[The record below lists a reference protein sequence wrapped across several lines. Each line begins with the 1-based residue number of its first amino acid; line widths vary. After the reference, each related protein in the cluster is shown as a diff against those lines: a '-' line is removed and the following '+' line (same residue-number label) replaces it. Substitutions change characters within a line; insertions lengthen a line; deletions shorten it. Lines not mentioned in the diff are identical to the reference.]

1 MSANLI
7 KMVKLNNLQYNA
19 NRDPEVYR
27 RVAGRPFRI
36 QAMLEGSGTARVTV
50 TCEGKTLKE
59 ASIPLPG
66 MFSCEISF
74 RDAGVRIATLTAE
87 AGGQGESRDILLDT
101 EAHAKVG

>member
-7 KMVKLNNLQYNA
+7 KMVKLNNLQYNT
-19 NRDPEVYR
+19 NRDPQVYR
-27 RVAGRPFRI
+27 RVAGHPFRI
-36 QAMLEGSGTARVTV
+36 QAMLEGSGSARVTV

-59 ASIPLPG
+59 ASISLPG
-66 MFSCEISF
+66 VFSYEISF

-87 AGGQGESRDILLDT
+87 GGGQTESRDILLDT